1 MGGGIAE
8 RFDLPAGDGGANAD
22 ASLAS
27 NSPGERLRAES
38 CSGRRHA
45 RDDSKALSADE
56 RINVQLLQRTLGFL
70 LNHTAREGSDSGKA
84 GSGIADAKLS
94 DLKKRFD
101 EERQSQFDQPVRFG
115 PATKEAYGR
124 CLQWLECQAVPDALR
139 KLKEGRLDVPK
150 GLPEPAPLKGSTGD
164 PSRQVGRSAGA
175 HPSSYSLGLDAALP
189 PSAEQM
195 QTLGLT
201 IDWLRRAESAVD
213 FSAIRS
219 EIETTIR
226 KNHLPEGWLYRPEF
240 DQRGWIQATRALLEL
255 SQQVGQRIVALDRMT
270 KSGATF
276 AIDLPSGAEIKRGAA
291 GDIVHLSLDLPKMLD
306 GGDGDRRR
314 IEVLRDW
321 LSKNAGA
328 IDKAVADQ
336 SVLNLWGDYPK
347 ADGKLLLNGRGDVL
361 AADADKVAGSGVTA
375 DYNLVECRLDIK
387 EIDGMISVK
396 SIVQYQKIPW
406 YGYMNSRAENVGK
419 PIVTTN
425 VYKPD
430 AFVRVPSGSGDCLIQ
445 AKDLESWRDSQRRW
459 HYGGKTLMA
468 VMDGAM
474 TVSGGVGLYTALK
487 TGVRTI
493 GWQVA
498 AKHGFHFGLGAS
510 GLLNNAGA
518 NEITALRYANYGRTA
533 CFVGAASW
541 HLLGGAAKSSLS
553 RIAAAEGA
561 SQQIGAA
568 QTLGRVGAS
577 ASTAEGLADGL
588 ASVGNLAFQ
597 PILLRDLY
605 HAGNEAL
612 FGTRRVAVPRKR

>member
-1 MGGGIAE
+1 MGGLIAE
-8 RFDLPAGDGGANAD
+8 LVDTKAEVGAVSAAAVLTGKGACEKLRVESYGGLRQAI
-22 ASLAS
+22 
-27 NSPGERLRAES
+27 GE
-38 CSGRRHA
+38 
-45 RDDSKALSADE
+45 SKTLSADE
-56 RINVQLLQRTLGFL
+56 RINVQVLHRTLGYL
-70 LNHTAREGSDSGKA
+70 LSHTAGESARTGKA
-84 GSGIADAKLS
+84 SSANADAGLS
-94 DLKKRFD
+94 DLKSRFD
-101 EERQSQFDQPVRFG
+101 AERQYDPEKPVQFG
-115 PATKEAYGR
+115 PATKEAYSR
-124 CLQWLECQAVPDALR
+124 CLQWLECQAIPEALR
-139 KLKEGRLDVPK
+139 RLKENRLDTPK
-150 GLPEPAPLKGSTGD
+150 GLPEPQPVKEVTGD
-164 PSRQVGRSAGA
+164 ASGQLARTAGA
-175 HPSSYSLGLDAALP
+175 YNSRYSLGLDEAVP

-201 IDWLRRAESAVD
+201 IDWLRRAESAID
-213 FSAIRS
+213 FAAIRS
-219 EIETTIR
+219 EIETTIK
-226 KNHLPEGWLYRPEF
+226 KNHLPEGWLYRTDL
-240 DQRGWIQATRALLEL
+240 DQRGWIKATRELLAL
-255 SQQVGQRIVALDRMT
+255 SQQVGQRIVAWDRMS

-291 GDIVHLSLDLPKMLD
+291 GDIAHLSLDLPKGLD
-306 GGDGDRRR
+306 SGDGDRRR
-314 IEVLRDW
+314 IKVLQDW
-321 LSKNAGA
+321 LSKNAGI

-347 ADGKLLLNGRGDVL
+347 VNGKLQLNSLGDVL
-361 AADADKVAGSGVTA
+361 AVDPDKVAGSGVTA

-406 YGYMNSRAENVGK
+406 YGYMNSRAENVGN
-419 PIVTTN
+419 PIVTTK

-459 HYGGKTLMA
+459 HYGGKTLLA

-474 TVSGGVGLYTALK
+474 AVSGGLGLYTALK

-518 NEITALRYANYGRTA
+518 NEITALRYVNYGRTA
-533 CFVGAASW
+533 CFVGGASW

-553 RIAAAEGA
+553 RLAAAEGA
-561 SQQIGAA
+561 SQQIGPV
-568 QTLGRVGAS
+568 QTLGKVSAGA
-577 ASTAEGLADGL
+577 ATAEGWADGL

-597 PILLRDLY
+597 PILIRDLY
-605 HAGNEAL
+605 HVGNEAL